1 MANVLL
7 EQGVLE
13 RFEVE
18 PNLVGFRSPAL
29 TELGIPHAF
38 TTRHTGG
45 GLALEL
51 DGSDGPHG
59 SAERLHRLVG
69 LDEPR
74 TLARVRQVHGAVLR
88 RAPGEP
94 QLPPPHADALFTEHP
109 NDLLIMR
116 VADCVPVL
124 LASTDGRAVASVH
137 AGWRGLI
144 AGVIARALDE
154 FADANLVAA
163 IGPSI
168 SREHFEVGSEVV
180 DAFRAADLSE
190 AVHEQANG
198 RDHIDLRLAVELQ
211 LSRAGVRRID
221 TTDQCTWRDHS
232 DFFSFRRD
240 VTHGGGEN
248 TGRMGAVIGVA
259 PRESG
264 PAR

>member
-7 EQGVLE
+7 DQGALE

-29 TELGIPHAF
+29 TELGVPHAF

-51 DGSDGPHG
+51 DGSDGSHA

-69 LDEPR
+69 LNEPR
-74 TLARVRQVHGAVLR
+74 TLARVRQVHGAALR

-94 QLPPPHADALFTEHP
+94 QLSPPHADALFTEHP
-109 NDLLIMR
+109 KDLLIMR

-137 AGWRGLI
+137 AGWRGLV
-144 AGVIARALDE
+144 AGVITRALEE
-154 FADANLVAA
+154 FASSNLVAA

-168 SREHFEVGSEVV
+168 SRDHFEVGPEVI
-180 DAFRAADLSE
+180 DAFRAVDLSE
-190 AVHEQANG
+190 VVCEQANG

-221 TTDQCTWRDHS
+221 TTDRCTWRDRA

-240 VTHGGGEN
+240 VTHGNSES

-259 PRESG
+259 PRESS
-264 PAR
+264 PVR